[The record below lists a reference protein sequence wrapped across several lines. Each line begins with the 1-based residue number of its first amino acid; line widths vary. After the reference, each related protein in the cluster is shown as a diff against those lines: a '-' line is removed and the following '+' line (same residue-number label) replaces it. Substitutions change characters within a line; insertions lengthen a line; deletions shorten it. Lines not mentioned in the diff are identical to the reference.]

1 MKIAILSRSSYIY
14 STSRLIEEAKN
25 RGHKVVVV
33 DPLKCNLVM
42 EKKEP
47 NIHVVKHK
55 LERVDAIIPRIG
67 SSITHYGSAVIRQFE
82 MMNVF
87 TALNSNALLRSR
99 DKLRSMQLLSRESI
113 DFPKT
118 FYTNMNSSLEAEE
131 ILEFVGG
138 APIVVK
144 VLEGTQ
150 GVGVMLLETKMAAI
164 SVIQAMHSLHAKIMV
179 QEYIKEAGGKDL
191 RVLIVNN
198 KVVGAMVREGKEGDF
213 RSNLHRGGTA
223 TQAKLSK
230 EERFVALQACKA
242 MGLQVAGVDL
252 IRSDRG
258 PLVLEVNSSPG
269 LEGIEAAT
277 GVNIAESIIKFV
289 EHGAKNQ
296 SKTKINRING

>member
-14 STSRLIEEAKN
+14 STSRLIEEAKL
-25 RGHKVVVV
+25 RDHRVIVI

-42 EKKEP
+42 EKNDP
-47 NIHVVKHK
+47 HVHVVKHK

-87 TALNSNALLRSR
+87 TSLNSNALLRSR

-118 FYTNMNSSLEAEE
+118 FYTNMNSSLQAEE
-131 ILEFVGG
+131 ILDFVGG

-150 GVGVMLLETKMAAI
+150 GVGVMLLESKMAAV

-179 QEYIKEAGGKDL
+179 QEFIEEAGGKDL
-191 RVLIVNN
+191 RVFVVNN
-198 KVVGAMVREGKEGDF
+198 KIVGAMVREGKEGDF
-213 RSNLHRGGTA
+213 RSNLHRGGMA
-223 TQAKLSK
+223 TKAHLTK
-230 EERFVALQACKA
+230 EEKQVALQTCRSL
-242 MGLQVAGVDL
+242 GLQIAGVDM
-252 IRSDRG
+252 IRSKRG

-277 GVNIAESIIKFV
+277 GVNIAEAIIKYV
-289 EHGAKNQ
+289 EHGVRTQ
-296 SKTKINRING
+296 SKTKINRSNG